1 MVIVTAAVR
10 IAASMVVVAAAAAA
24 QEHQHPPPVVDHS
37 QHASHEES
45 RLFVA
50 REGSGTAW
58 LPEQTPML
66 GWHRPVGAWEVMVH
80 GNLFMQFLYEGGEV
94 HRRSRQ
100 GGSINWLMGMARRP
114 AGRGQVGVRAMFS
127 AEPWTIP
134 GCGYPDLLATGE
146 TCDGD
151 TIHDRQHPHD
161 LFMELA
167 ADYTRPLRGGVRWQL
182 YAGLAGEPALG
193 PPGFPHRLSAFPNPV
208 APIGHHWLDATHIT
222 YGVVTTGIAGRTWNV
237 EASAFN
243 GREPDERRYDFD
255 LAAIDSMSARVTI
268 APYPAV
274 VMQVSAGRLNDA
286 ESHGSLPRTDMTRA
300 TASVTF
306 HRQVRQGVPLSA
318 RNSWATTIAWGL
330 NVETDDSTHAGII
343 ESSYATP
350 VGHTV
355 FGRLEMAG
363 KPAHDLHVHESTDVF
378 TVGKLQ
384 LGYTRYFAPRRGV
397 EAGIGGLVSGSA
409 VPEYLGPRYGGRIIP
424 GFGVFLTLRPSGT

>member
-1 MVIVTAAVR
+1 MVIVTAAIR
-10 IAASMVVVAAAAAA
+10 IAALMALVATAAVA
-24 QEHQHPPPVVDHS
+24 QEHQHAGHG
-37 QHASHEES
+37 QS

-50 REGSGTAW
+50 REGSGTSW

-66 GWHRPVGAWEVMVH
+66 GWHRPVGGWEVMVH

-100 GGSINWLMGMARRP
+100 GGSINWLMSMARRP
-114 AGRGQVGVRAMFS
+114 AGGGQVGVRAMFS

-222 YGVVTTGIAGRTWNV
+222 YGVITTGIAGRTWNV

-255 LAAIDSMSARVTI
+255 LAAVDSVSARVSV
-268 APYPAV
+268 APLPTV

-286 ESHGSLPRTDMTRA
+286 EAHGSLPRTDLTRA

-306 HRQVRQGVPLSA
+306 HRQVRQGVPYSA
-318 RNSWATTIAWGL
+318 RNAWATTIAWGL
-330 NVETDDSTHAGII
+330 NVETDDSTHAGLI

-350 VGHTV
+350 AGHTV
-355 FGRLEMAG
+355 FGRVEMAG
-363 KPAHDLHVHESTDVF
+363 KPAHDLHVHESTEVF

-409 VPEYLGPRYGGRIIP
+409 VPDYLGPRYGGRIIP
-424 GFGVFLTLRPSGT
+424 GFGIFLTLRPSGT